1 MKFLRLLGFLVL
13 KRILAQK
20 WLTLASLVGL
30 MVTLAIAMSIPIY
43 TDAVYY
49 QSFQETMNTPPD
61 ANTLPRPPFSFMF
74 RYGDGLNAAV
84 QLEDVQAVD
93 AYLSNDAPAE
103 LGLPLQLTLRHFR
116 TENYPL
122 YPEGATV
129 TANAAES
136 VGSFNISSVSQLE
149 AHITLTSG
157 DYPAT
162 ADSDP
167 DTPISILVSL
177 PLATELELNTGDQF
191 FVYMR
196 DRGPDDIWISQTLPV
211 RVSGIWIPTQPGDA
225 YWFIRPEVF
234 NNHLL
239 IPEETF
245 IQRISPLVPDEVYGV
260 VWYVVL
266 DGDAI
271 THSSVGPLI
280 NQINRVQQR
289 ASVLLPG
296 LKLMVSPRDPLTIY
310 LREANVLNALLFAF
324 GVPVIGLML
333 MFIILTRTL
342 ALEQQRNEIAVLRSR
357 GALRL
362 QIVGVALLEEIMIGV
377 AALLLA
383 IPISLWLAGVIGQT
397 RSFLVFGDPR
407 TMRLLFSPAA
417 LNAGLAILAVTLLA
431 QILPTLGASGH
442 TVLTYKQERAR
453 WQQRPLW
460 QRLWLDILLLI
471 PVGYGAYL
479 LQQQG
484 SLAVMDNSVSRNL
497 FENPLLFLVPTL
509 GILALALFSLRLI
522 PLMLGLLGW
531 LLARTRNVSLLMAV
545 RQLARSP
552 GLYTTPL
559 LLLVLTLSLSAFTA
573 SLAQTLDQHLR
584 DQSYYQV
591 GADLTFPDFGENPNT
606 ESDANA
612 GPAWVFRP
620 VTDYV
625 GLMQA
630 DAATR
635 VGIYE
640 ASTSLGGRSLN
651 TTFVGVDRFDLPG
664 VAFWRS
670 DFAPESLG
678 GLMNTLALN
687 PDGVLL
693 PRAVMDDAT
702 LEIGDMLRVVVDAYQ
717 YRTALDL
724 RIIGVFDLFPLYIPA
739 RGPLLVGN
747 LQYFFEQAGA
757 PFPYQV
763 WLRTNEATATTAAS
777 IPRLPEHL
785 IEAGQQ
791 RPERQGLFGIL
802 SVGFLAAAALT
813 VIGFAMY
820 MMFSF
825 RRRFIQFGVLR
836 AVGLARGQMVA
847 LLAWEMVFLVLCGGV
862 IGTLLGVWSSA
873 FFIPT
878 LQIDTGPLTGI
889 PPMIVQIAWPA
900 ILRIYLLFAGLFLL
914 GLSGS
919 ALLLRRMKIFQAI
932 KLGETA

>member
-1 MKFLRLLGFLVL
+1 MNFLRLLVFLVL

-20 WLTLASLVGL
+20 WLALAALVGL
-30 MVTLAIAMSIPIY
+30 VVTLAIVMSIPIY

-74 RYGDGLNAAV
+74 RYGDGLNDPV

-93 AYLSNDAPAE
+93 TYLTNDAPTE
-103 LGLPLQLTLRHFR
+103 LGLPLELTLRHFR
-116 TENYPL
+116 TQDYPL

-129 TANAAES
+129 TSTGEES
-136 VGSFNISSVSQLE
+136 LGSFNLSSVSELE
-149 AHITLTSG
+149 DHITLVSG
-157 DYPAT
+157 RYPAASSD
-162 ADSDP
+162 ADSP
-167 DTPISILVSL
+167 AGVLVSL
-177 PLATELELNTGDQF
+177 PMATELELHVGDSF
-191 FVYMR
+191 FVYIRYR
-196 DRGPDDIWISQTLPV
+196 DVDDIWVSQTLPV
-211 RVSGIWIPTQPGDA
+211 RIDGIWTPTEPGDS
-225 YWFIRPEVF
+225 YWFIRPDVF
-234 NNHLL
+234 DDHLM

-260 VWYVVL
+260 VWYLVL
-266 DGDAI
+266 KGDAV
-271 THSSVGPLI
+271 THSNVGPLI
-280 NQINRVQQR
+280 DQINRVQQR

-296 LKLMVSPRDPLTIY
+296 LKLMVSPRDQLTTY

-333 MFIILTRTL
+333 MFIVLTRTL
-342 ALEQQRNEIAVLRSR
+342 AMEQQRNEIAVLRSR

-362 QIVGVALLEEIMIGV
+362 QIVGVALLEEIVIGIV
-377 AALLLA
+377 ALLLA
-383 IPISLWLAGVIGQT
+383 IPLSLWLASVIGQA
-397 RSFLVFGDPR
+397 RSFLVFGAPR
-407 TMRLLFSPAA
+407 EMRLLFSPAA
-417 LNAGLAILAVTLLA
+417 LDAGLAILGVTLLA
-431 QILPTLGASGH
+431 QILPTLRASGH
-442 TVLTYKQERAR
+442 TVLTYKHERAR

-460 QRLWLDILLLI
+460 QRLWLDVLLLI
-471 PVGYGAYL
+471 PVLYGAYL

-484 SLAVMDNSVSRNL
+484 SLAVLDNDVSRNL
-497 FENPLLFLVPTL
+497 FENPLLFLVPAL

-522 PLMLGLLGW
+522 PLVLGALAW
-531 LLARTRNVSLLMAV
+531 ILARTRNVSLLMAV
-545 RQLARSP
+545 RQLARTP

-573 SLAQTLDQHLR
+573 SMAQTLDQHLR

-591 GADLTFPDFGENPNT
+591 GADLAFPDFGESPSV
-606 ESDANA
+606 EPAPDA
-612 GPAWVFRP
+612 GPSWVFRP

-625 GLMQA
+625 EMMQA

-640 ASTSLGGRSLN
+640 ATTSINGQAMDG
-651 TTFVGVDRFDLPG
+651 TFVGVDRFDLPG
-664 VAFWRS
+664 IAFWRN

-687 PDGVLL
+687 PDGILL
-693 PRAVMDDAT
+693 PRAVMDDAA
-702 LEIGDMLRVVVDAYQ
+702 LQVGDTLRVIIEAYH

-724 RIIGVFDLFPLYIPA
+724 RIIGAFDLFPLYIPTE
-739 RGPLLVGN
+739 GPVLVGN
-747 LQYFFEQAGA
+747 LNYFFEQAGA

-763 WLRTNEATATTAAS
+763 WMRTNDQTAPSATTN
-777 IPRLPEHL
+777 PRTPERL

-825 RRRFIQFGVLR
+825 RQRFIQIGVLR
-836 AVGLARGQMVA
+836 AVGLLRRQMIG
-847 LLAWEMVFLVLCGGV
+847 LLAWEMVFLVLCGGI

-873 FFIPT
+873 FFIPY
-878 LQIDTGPLTGI
+878 LQVDTGPLTGI
-889 PPMIVQIAWPA
+889 PPMIVEVAWPA

-919 ALLLRRMKIFQAI
+919 TLLLRRMKIFQAI